1 MVMQGPGRQMPAG
14 GFGMMG
20 VMMVLWL
27 LMMAP
32 MIIGWIIVIIA
43 LWRGMKA
50 HERIATT
57 LTTLTGTLPGR
68 RAGSE
73 EPVPP

>member
-1 MVMQGPGRQMPAG
+1 MVMQGPRPEMPAG

-20 VMMVLWL
+20 VMMVVWL

-32 MIIGWIIVIIA
+32 FVVGWIIVIIA

-50 HERIATT
+50 HERIAST
-57 LTTLTGTLPGR
+57 LDTLASNSRGR
-68 RAGSE
+68 SPAAQ
-73 EPVPP
+73 

>member
-1 MVMQGPGRQMPAG
+1 MAMQGPGREMPPG

-50 HERIATT
+50 HERIADT
-57 LTTLTGTLPGR
+57 LTALAQKLPVH
-68 RAGSE
+68 S
-73 EPVPP
+73 PH